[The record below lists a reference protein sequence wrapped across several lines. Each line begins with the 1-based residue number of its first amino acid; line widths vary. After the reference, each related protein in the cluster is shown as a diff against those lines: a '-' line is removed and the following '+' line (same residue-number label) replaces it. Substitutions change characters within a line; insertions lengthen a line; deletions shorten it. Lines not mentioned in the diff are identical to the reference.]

1 MGTGQAGIRA
11 KQSHEDGR
19 RGKRGS
25 PRPCGLRKCDWDA
38 VPGFR
43 FASFGAIFASSFREE
58 SRSFSVSSKEGDGF
72 DSNEHSFDCPDPCTD
87 LRFAALRFDRLKETI
102 AHTGACLHNQSE
114 ERLIR
119 PARAIRGSLRLPGDK
134 SISHRYAM
142 LGAFAEGTS
151 RFTNFST
158 GADCASTLACME
170 ALGAKVNRTSDN
182 SVAVTG
188 VSGCVTPAGHPLD
201 CGNSG
206 STMRMISGLLAPQ
219 EGSFTLVGDAS
230 LSRRPMERIRK
241 PLEEM
246 GARLSL
252 TDGHAPLTIDGST
265 LHAIEYATPVPSAQ
279 VKTCVLLAGLQT
291 AGTTT
296 VREALRT
303 RDHSELALRAFGA
316 IVSRTIDWVS
326 ISGPQ
331 TLHAIDAAVPGDMS
345 SAAFFL
351 CAAALFPGSSLV
363 LDSLGLNPTRA
374 TLLDVLT
381 ALGAR
386 IRVLNLEE
394 KNAELVGT
402 VQVSAPPE
410 GLGTAEVSGAL
421 AAQLIDELPVLAA
434 IAPYTSGGIRIRD
447 AKELRVK
454 ESDRIALVVKN
465 LRAMGAEVEEFEDG
479 LDGPGGQT
487 LHGATIDSGGDHRIA
502 MAFAVAALRAEGET
516 LIQGAE
522 SAAISFPEF
531 FDLLD
536 LVAER

>member
-1 MGTGQAGIRA
+1 
-11 KQSHEDGR
+11 
-19 RGKRGS
+19 
-25 PRPCGLRKCDWDA
+25 L
-38 VPGFR
+38 
-43 FASFGAIFASSFREE
+43 
-58 SRSFSVSSKEGDGF
+58 
-72 DSNEHSFDCPDPCTD
+72 
-87 LRFAALRFDRLKETI
+87 
-102 AHTGACLHNQSE
+102 HTTTE

-119 PARAIRGSLRLPGDK
+119 PARNIYGSLRLPGDK
-134 SISHRYAM
+134 SISHRYGM
-142 LGAFAEGTS
+142 LAAFAEGIS

-158 GADCASTLACME
+158 GADCASTLACMQ
-170 ALGAKVNRTSDN
+170 ALGAKVNRSSSN
-182 SVAVTG
+182 SVEVTG
-188 VSGCVTPAGHPLD
+188 VAGHVVPAGHPLD

-219 EGSFTLVGDAS
+219 QGSFTLIGDAS

-241 PLEEM
+241 PLSDM
-246 GARLSL
+246 GAQL
-252 TDGHAPLTIDGST
+252 TLTEGHAPLTIQGGPLKPIDYT
-265 LHAIEYATPVPSAQ
+265 TPVPSAQ
-279 VKTCVLLAGLQT
+279 VKTCVLLAGFQT
-291 AGTTT
+291 TGTTT
-296 VREALRT
+296 VREAVRT

-316 IVSRTIDWVS
+316 TLARTIDSVS

-331 TLHAIDAAVPGDMS
+331 SLRAIDAQIPGDIS

-351 CAAALFPGSSLV
+351 CAAAIFPGSSLL

-381 ALGAR
+381 ALGAK
-386 IRVLNLEE
+386 ISVLNLEE

-402 VQVSAPPE
+402 VQISAPPE
-410 GLGTAEVSGAL
+410 GLGSTEVSGAL

-479 LDGPGGQT
+479 LDVPGGQS

-502 MAFAVAALRAEGET
+502 MAFSVAALRAEGET
-516 LIQGAE
+516 LIQGSE
-522 SAAISFPEF
+522 SAGISFPEF